1 MSQFTS
7 GFWDIYIGVISVVSI
22 IACGIFL
29 KVQSVRRPL
38 EAGKGAETSGHT
50 WDEDLTE
57 YNNPLPRWWAWLFYL
72 TIAFG
77 LGYLAL

>member
-29 KVQSVRRPL
+29 KVQSVRRT
-38 EAGKGAETSGHT
+38 AESDTSGHT
-50 WDEDLTE
+50 WD
-57 YNNPLPRWWAWLFYL
+57 
-72 TIAFG
+72 
-77 LGYLAL
+77 